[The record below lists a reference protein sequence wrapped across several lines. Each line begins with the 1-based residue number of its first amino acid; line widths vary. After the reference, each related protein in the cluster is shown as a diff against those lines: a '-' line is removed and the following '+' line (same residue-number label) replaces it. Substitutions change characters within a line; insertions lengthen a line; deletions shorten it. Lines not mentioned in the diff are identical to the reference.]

1 MCGVKEF
8 TQYKLHLMDFV
19 FELQIAKV
27 SDIVSCS
34 IYDFK
39 QIK

>member
-1 MCGVKEF
+1 MESKSLHKQQQV
-8 TQYKLHLMDFV
+8 HLMDFV

-27 SDIVSCS
+27 SDIVACS